1 MTRHAVILDAAKGDF
16 REIKK
21 YVKQHFGNLVW
32 ADVNQEFK
40 KTIEQITINPMLG
53 SFIDELSGLG
63 YDNFRKILVRQ
74 TRIIYEFDNQH
85 LIVHMFIHTKKDF
98 QTHLSNRLLAPIFD

>member
-21 YVKQHFGNLVW
+21 YVK
-32 ADVNQEFK
+32 
-40 KTIEQITINPMLG
+40 
-53 SFIDELSGLG
+53 
-63 YDNFRKILVRQ
+63 
-74 TRIIYEFDNQH
+74 QH